1 MANSLFAAYKAVQL
15 GDAAVSGFTAV
26 NWESD
31 DCRLILIDAADDTI
45 AVNTDQDLADIAAG
59 ARVATSGAIGSKT
72 AVLSS
77 NTLTMDA
84 ADVTLTA
91 VSGDQSE
98 QVVVYRHT
106 GTEATALLIVFFD
119 TFSSGMPVTPNG
131 GDISIQWNASGIFN
145 W

>member
-1 MANSLFAAYKAVQL
+1 MANSLFAAYKGVQL
-15 GDAAVSGFTAV
+15 GDAAISGFSVV

-72 AVLSS
+72 AVLAS
-77 NTLTMDA
+77 NTLTIDA
-84 ADVTLTA
+84 DNVTFTA

-98 QVVVYRHT
+98 QLVIYRHT
-106 GTEATALLIVFFD
+106 GTEATSLLIAFFD

-131 GDISIQWNASGIFN
+131 GDIQVQWNASGIFN

>member
-1 MANSLFAAYKAVQL
+1 MTNSLIAAYKAVQL

-31 DCRLILIDAADDTI
+31 DCRVVLIDSADDTI
-45 AVNTDQDLADIAAG
+45 NVNTDQDLADIVAG
-59 ARVATSGAIGSKT
+59 ARVAVSGALGSKT

-84 ADVTLTA
+84 ADVTFPA
-91 VSGDQSE
+91 VSGDQAE
-98 QVVVYRHT
+98 QLLIYRHT
-106 GTEATALLIVFFD
+106 GTEATSLLIAFFD
-119 TFSSGMPVTPNG
+119 TFTSGMPVTPNG
-131 GDISIQWNASGIFN
+131 GDIQIQWHASGIFN

>member
-15 GDAAVSGFTAV
+15 GDAAVSGFSVV

-31 DCRLILIDAADDTI
+31 DCRLVLIDTADDDPN
-45 AVNTDQDLADIAAG
+45 VNTDQDLADIAGA
-59 ARVATSGAIGSKT
+59 ARVAVSGALATKT

-91 VSGDQSE
+91 VTGDQSE
-98 QVVVYRHT
+98 ELLIYRHT
-106 GTEATALLIVFFD
+106 GTEATSLLIVSYD
-119 TFSSGMPVTPNG
+119 TFTSGMPITPNG
-131 GDISIQWNASGIFN
+131 GDIQIQWNASGM
-145 W
+145 WSW